1 MDTVILYF
9 IIAAIVSTAS
19 AQPQGSCSTCNCQL
33 NNVESLNRVIQQ
45 AISSGKPATTIRLT
59 SYQSWYKNIFL
70 FTNCKQ
76 LVLLEW
82 LIQGGERRPAQ
93 IILTLS
99 WFTLVEPVV
108 PTTLLE
114 EDHQI
119 EFAYL
124 TILTTL
130 LRQLTFP
137 LRQPPNIKTLF
148 RVSNMKWT
156 IVFQE
161 IR

>member
-1 MDTVILYF
+1 M
-9 IIAAIVSTAS
+9 
-19 AQPQGSCSTCNCQL
+19 
-33 NNVESLNRVIQQ
+33 
-45 AISSGKPATTIRLT
+45 
-59 SYQSWYKNIFL
+59 
-70 FTNCKQ
+70 
-76 LVLLEW
+76 
-82 LIQGGERRPAQ
+82 
-93 IILTLS
+93 LS

-137 LRQPPNIKTLF
+137 LRQPPSIKTPF

-156 IVFQE
+156 TVFQE